1 MANKRIFYAS
11 HAVAVLNETDG
22 PYNAINNTIPG
33 AQSVSINTN
42 FDLAE
47 VFQLGRLA
55 LYDNFPA
62 NPEVEVTI
70 NKALDGRPLIWNFF
84 TGVDSKNLQEAS
96 NDTASIILAV
106 GNDDDADGI
115 IGPIVSSITMTGCYV
130 NSLNYTFPVDDNFTE
145 ELTFVG
151 NHKRSGGSLAPPP
164 EDPDQRIIR
173 RQNFR
178 LDGDDSTLPEDIVGK
193 CISNV
198 TISADLGREALYCL
212 GSYAPFHRY
221 VNFPLEITVT
231 FDVTQDGNAGTNL
244 AGPNFDVEDIG
255 ECQSAN
261 DISKKEPIV
270 LAICRSTD
278 EGGVE
283 IAYEFDLG
291 SGCAIQ
297 SVSYSG
303 GDTGGGNVTETY
315 TYQTY
320 NELKI
325 TFNP

>member
-11 HAVAVLNETDG
+11 HAVSVENE
-22 PYNAINNTIPG
+22 NSSLQVNNTIPG

-70 NKALDGRPLIWNFF
+70 NKALDGHPLIWHYFVGTN
-84 TGVDSKNLQEAS
+84 SANLQSAS
-96 NDTASIILAV
+96 NETAEIVLAV
-106 GNDDDADGI
+106 GQDDDADGI
-115 IGPIVSSITMTGCYV
+115 IGPLVSSITMTGCYV

-151 NHKRSGGSLAPPP
+151 NHKASGGVLLPPP
-164 EDPDQRIIR
+164 ENPDERIIR

-178 LDGDDSTLPEDIVGK
+178 LHTQNGTILPQAIRGK

-231 FDVTQDGNAGTNL
+231 FDVTQDGE
-244 AGPNFDVEDIG
+244 GPGSLVGPDFDVEDVG
-255 ECQSAN
+255 ECQAASS
-261 DISKKEPIV
+261 ISTREPIFLV
-270 LAICRSTD
+270 ICRSTD
-278 EGGVE
+278 DANVD

-320 NELKI
+320 NELRI
-325 TFNP
+325 NYLG

>member
-11 HAVAVLNETDG
+11 HAVAVENETDT
-22 PYNAINNTIPG
+22 PYNGLNNTIPG
-33 AQSVSINTN
+33 AQSVSINTS
-42 FDLAE
+42 FDLAQ

-70 NKALDGRPLIWNFF
+70 SKALDGRPLIWNYY
-84 TGVDSKNLQEAS
+84 TGVNSKSLQAAA
-96 NDTASIILAV
+96 NDQAAIILAV
-106 GNDDDADGI
+106 GQDDDVDGV
-115 IGPIVSSITMTGCYV
+115 IGPIESSITMTGCYV
-130 NSLNYTFPVDDNFTE
+130 SSLNYTFPVDDNFVE

-151 NHKRSGGSLAPPP
+151 NHKKTGGSVSAPP
-164 EDPDQRIIR
+164 ENPDERIIR

-178 LDGDDSTLPEDIVGK
+178 LNGEGSILPSGVAGK

-212 GSYAPFHRY
+212 GSYAPYHRF
-221 VNFPLEITVT
+221 VNFPLEITVA
-231 FDVTQDGNAGTNL
+231 FDITQDGAGGTLL
-244 AGPNFDVEDIG
+244 AGPNFDVEEIG
-255 ECQSAN
+255 ECQSASA
-261 DISKKEPIV
+261 IVEKEPI
-270 LAICRSTD
+270 LLQICRST
-278 EGGVE
+278 EGQVVE

-315 TYQTY
+315 TYLTY
-320 NELKI
+320 NELTI
-325 TFNP
+325 TYTP

>member
-22 PYNAINNTIPG
+22 PYNGVNNTIPG

-70 NKALDGRPLIWNFF
+70 NKALDGRPLIWNYF
-84 TGVDSKNLQEAS
+84 TGVNSKNLQQAS
-96 NDTASIILAV
+96 NDTAAIILAV
-106 GNDDDADGI
+106 GEDDDADGI

-164 EDPDQRIIR
+164 EDPDERIIR

-178 LDGDDSTLPEDIVGK
+178 LDGDGSILPEDIVGK

-212 GSYAPFHRY
+212 GSYAPYHRY

-231 FDVTQDGNAGTNL
+231 FDITQDGNAGTNL

-255 ECQSAN
+255 ECQAAN

-320 NELKI
+320 NELTI
-325 TFNP
+325 TFSP

>member
-1 MANKRIFYAS
+1 MPNKRIFYAS
-11 HAVAVLNETDG
+11 HAVAVINSED
-22 PYNAINNTIPG
+22 PYSGTNDAVPG
-33 AQSVSINTN
+33 AQSVSINTS
-42 FDLAE
+42 FDLAQ

-70 NKALDGRPLIWNFF
+70 SKALDGRPLIWNYY
-84 TGVDSKNLQEAS
+84 TGQDSRTLQEAS
-96 NDTASIILAV
+96 NDQATIILAV
-106 GNDDDADGI
+106 GEDADADGI
-115 IGPIVSSITMTGCYV
+115 IGPIVSSINMTGCYV
-130 NSLNYTFPVDDNFTE
+130 NSLNYTFPVDGDFIE

-151 NHKRSGGSLAPPP
+151 NHKAAGGSLLPPP
-164 EDPDQRIIR
+164 ENPDERIIR

-178 LDGDDSTLPEDIVGK
+178 LDGDGSTLPSAIVGK

-212 GSYAPFHRY
+212 GSYAPYHRY

-231 FDVTQDGNAGTNL
+231 FDISQDGNAGTLL
-244 AGPNFDVEDIG
+244 AGPNFDTEEIG
-255 ECQSAN
+255 ECESASS
-261 DISKKEPIV
+261 ISTKEPIV
-270 LAICRSTD
+270 IAICRST
-278 EGGVE
+278 EGGGVD
-283 IAYEFDLG
+283 IAYTFDLG

-315 TYQTY
+315 TYLTY
-320 NELKI
+320 NELEI
-325 TFNP
+325 TFSP